1 MWQHSR
7 QSQKDFGGR
16 MKHIITEEEGR
27 TIDEKT
33 KVATGNSFFNQIAI
47 LGLLSEKHGIYHVAR
62 SLGEKFVSVNA
73 V

>member
-1 MWQHSR
+1 
-7 QSQKDFGGR
+7 

-33 KVATGNSFFNQIAI
+33 KAATGNSFFNQNAI
-47 LGLLSEKHGIYHVAR
+47 LGLLSEKHGAYHVAR
-62 SLGEKFVSVNA
+62 SLGEKLVSVNA